1 MAAIL
6 GLGTGGRGGTDAC
19 GCHGA
24 PCFMGGGPLV
34 GPNEHLDATHTLLT
48 LQPPLGQIQPI

>member
-6 GLGTGGRGGTDAC
+6 GLGTGGTGGQTRVGVTGPRVSWG
-19 GCHGA
+19 GC
-24 PCFMGGGPLV
+24 PLV